1 MAIPNSRSLFKD
13 YILRKI
19 GAPVIEINVS
29 DEQVE
34 DRIDEAV
41 SFWRDYHYNGSQQV
55 YLKHQI
61 TASKLTLDAAV
72 GSNFIIGETITG
84 VISGATAKVST
95 NQVGGS
101 VVVYDNLTHKELI
114 PFQTNEG
121 VIGANSG
128 VNATIT
134 GVAKGDRENGYLT
147 LPQGLLGISG
157 VFPLTSNLSTGSGIF
172 NVQYQF
178 VLNNIEDI
186 TGYNIQN
193 YYMSMSHLQFLQEIL
208 VGKPMI
214 RYNKHVNRL
223 YLDVNKDFMVPGE
236 YVIIEA
242 YAVIDGDTYSDVWGD
257 RWLQNY
263 ATVLVREN
271 WGLNLTKFSG
281 MQLVGGVTFNGEQ
294 ILSEAKAERE
304 KMEEEAI
311 RSYQPLTYNFIG

>member
-1 MAIPNSRSLFKD
+1 MAIPNTRELFKD

-29 DEQVE
+29 EEQVE

-55 YLKHQI
+55 YLKHKI
-61 TASKLTLDAAV
+61 TASKLELDAAV
-72 GSNFIIGETITG
+72 AGNFVVGEEIVGGT
-84 VISGATAKVST
+84 SGAKATIAKDSDGST
-95 NQVGGS
+95 
-101 VVVYDNLTHKELI
+101 VVYDYLTHKELI
-114 PFQTNEG
+114 PFEANETLTG
-121 VIGANSG
+121 ITSG
-128 VNATIT
+128 VTATIT
-134 GVAKGDRENGYLT
+134 TVTKGDRENGYLT

-186 TGYNIQN
+186 TGYNVQN
-193 YYMSMSHLQFLQEIL
+193 YYMTMSHLQFLQEIL

-223 YLDVNKDFMVPGE
+223 YIDVNKDFLTPGD
-236 YVIIEA
+236 YIIIEA
-242 YAVIDGDTYSDVWGD
+242 YDVIDGDTYGDVWGD

-271 WGLNLTKFSG
+271 WGLNLTKFTG

-294 ILSEAKAERE
+294 ILSEARAERE